1 MSRFQT
7 VFLRGLVVTLPIT
20 LTITFL
26 VWIIGKFEQILAP
39 IWVKFL
45 GEENYIVGLGL
56 ISAVALVMV
65 IGIMVDNYLTQKI
78 VQSMMNRFSKF
89 PVVKT
94 IYGPIRDFVML
105 LGGQQGATSM
115 KNAVLYEIKPNTWMI
130 GLVTRD
136 NFNDIGT
143 NVFANLDL
151 VPVYFPSS
159 FMFGGYTILVNRSQV
174 KPIDLPVETA
184 IKLAIT
190 GWVHIDPNSTNSS
203 SST

>member
-7 VFLRGLVVTLPIT
+7 VFLRGLVVTIPIT

-26 VWIIGKFEQILAP
+26 VWIISKFEQILAP
-39 IWVKFL
+39 IWVQLL
-45 GEENYIVGLGL
+45 GEEHYIVGLGL
-56 ISAVALVMV
+56 VSSVALVMV

-78 VQSMMNRFSKF
+78 IQSMMDKFSKL

-94 IYGPIRDFVML
+94 IYGPIRDFVTL
-105 LGGQQGATSM
+105 LGGQKGTSSM
-115 KNAVLYEIKPNTWMI
+115 KNAVLFEIKPNTWMI

-151 VPVYFPSS
+151 IPVYFPSS
-159 FMFGGYTILVNRSQV
+159 FMFGGYTVLVNRSQV

-190 GWVHIDPNSTNSS
+190 GWVHIDQSTHTH
-203 SST
+203 ST